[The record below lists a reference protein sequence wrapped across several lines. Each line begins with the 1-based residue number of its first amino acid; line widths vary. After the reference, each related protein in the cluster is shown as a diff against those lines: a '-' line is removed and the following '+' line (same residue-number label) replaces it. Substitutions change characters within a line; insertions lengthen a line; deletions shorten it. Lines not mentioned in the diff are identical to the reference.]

1 MSSPV
6 LQGSDLVDKVQTLNL
21 REICVLL
28 FIKLTQSDLAAL
40 PNSHT
45 PAPLKR
51 GLLII
56 EQYGHGAISKDS
68 STICHFPHS
77 TLHFPADSVCKTQ
90 KTLYDVR
97 IEDKTN

>member
-21 REICVLL
+21 REICVFL

-45 PAPLKR
+45 PAPLER
-51 GLLII
+51 GLFSN
-56 EQYGHGAISKDS
+56 G
-68 STICHFPHS
+68 TIDAS
-77 TLHFPADSVCKTQ
+77 ILDKSQ
-90 KTLYDVR
+90 KKLYAGG